1 MGFVFIK
8 QFLEFPSVCI
18 SWDLLKLTKV
28 HAICLSCH
36 LDQVEAFIEMV
47 VNTTYSL
54 LQRYYTENSKKIFP
68 EMKLRGLI
76 PNSYIHVSVRKYKS
90 FTDK

>member
-1 MGFVFIK
+1 MGITEVDK
-8 QFLEFPSVCI
+8 S
-18 SWDLLKLTKV
+18 T
-28 HAICLSCH
+28 ICLSCN
-36 LDQVEAFIEMV
+36 LEQVEAFIEMV

-54 LQRYYTENSKKIFP
+54 QRYYTENSKQIFP

-76 PNSYIHVSVRKYKS
+76 PNSYIHLSVSIYNL